1 MLPSLARLAP
11 TSSPYGR
18 PPAGMSDLQLAYNL
32 EKARKEANALIA
44 KRKHL
49 DQMSEDALKRYM
61 DYMQSLTD
69 GNHQKDWR
77 ANLDALKAAW
87 DAAKERWDEA
97 NNAVS
102 DAIQRVVALREELEG
117 RGLPEL

>member
-1 MLPSLARLAP
+1 MLPSLACLAP
-11 TSSPYGR
+11 TSTPYER
-18 PPAGMSDLQLAYNL
+18 RPAGMSDLQLAYNL
-32 EKARKEANALIA
+32 EKTLKEANALIA

-49 DQMSEDALKRYM
+49 DQMSEDALQRYK

-77 ANLDALKAAW
+77 AKLDALKAAW
-87 DAAKERWDEA
+87 DASKERWDEA

-102 DAIQRVVALREELEG
+102 DAIQRVVELREELEG
-117 RGLPEL
+117 RRLPEL

>member
-11 TSSPYGR
+11 TSSPYER
-18 PPAGMSDLQLAYNL
+18 PATGMSDVQLKYTL
-32 EKARKEANALIA
+32 EKVRKEAYKLIA

-49 DQMSEDALKRYM
+49 DQMSKDALQRYM

-69 GNHQKDWR
+69 GIHQKDWR
-77 ANLDALKAAW
+77 AKLDALKAEW
-87 DAAKERWDEA
+87 DMAKERWDEA
-97 NNAVS
+97 NNAVN
-102 DAIQRVVALREELEG
+102 DAIQRVLELRAELEG